1 MAGRTHTHTL
11 TEAERRPRSALE
23 AVETRG
29 RASAALVSLPSRAVE
44 CGSTPASYEN
54 DHATLRR
61 VAALERPP
69 HQSNAPSTIA
79 ALQLSNQ
86 AEASDLPKQIAVV
99 LPPAEPP
106 ASARMY
112 SVVNPWLAI
121 VRASWMTSGRRQCD
135 QLLAS
140 FAKAET
146 EDVTSC
152 TDDIMTSQHGTIH
165 ICIRT
170 ARHAWHPVHV
180 LMYPQCSK
188 VYTRDCNRFGYTDAD
203 ESRASGKFIRSCKLM
218 FTRLP
223 RSW

>member
-1 MAGRTHTHTL
+1 M
-11 TEAERRPRSALE
+11 
-23 AVETRG
+23 
-29 RASAALVSLPSRAVE
+29 
-44 CGSTPASYEN
+44 
-54 DHATLRR
+54 
-61 VAALERPP
+61 
-69 HQSNAPSTIA
+69 
-79 ALQLSNQ
+79 
-86 AEASDLPKQIAVV
+86 V

-135 QLLAS
+135 RLLAS

-152 TDDIMTSQHGTIH
+152 TDDIHGTIH
-165 ICIRT
+165 IFIRT

-203 ESRASGKFIRSCKLM
+203 ESRASGKFIRTKARDRERVRATQLTQIAQLQTHVYETSTVMVARHGAKAI
-218 FTRLP
+218 
-223 RSW
+223 RSTVLCPLAWIGAGASPHRRECQTKEQAQPSLQMRCRIPCIRTLTSTLDKGYNTYS